1 MATPS
6 ENKRNEKKLSTVP
19 RKTWTPS
26 EDMCH
31 NNNQATCAELNTDKD
46 KRLKSA
52 CPSKTI
58 HKFPRHLLW
67 LVRKHCLFP
76 QAQLVINSSFQYD
89 LGWAGVA
96 QHSLRS
102 NVRDS
107 WESMSLSNAFNPLMV
122 FQSIEWHSQN
132 SQTLSIFATIEVKE
146 KPQKGWPKKPKGNH
160 QLRCSMESVLT
171 DTAIIETAPFPHTQ
185 RILLTPKTIELVEDK
200 QNVALPKACFLWNST
215 QMCRRNKGTALAEI
229 TSISSRLNKGT
240 ALAEV
245 TESPATLDCALL
257 ECPRTPTCVQDCLAE
272 TLCLTF
278 TATGP
283 FLSTHR
289 VSTLISASTSAS
301 RTLCIT
307 WSVEAWLV

>member
-6 ENKRNEKKLSTVP
+6 EKQRNETKLSTDTL
-19 RKTWTPS
+19 KTWTPS

-67 LVRKHCLFP
+67 LVRKYHLFP
-76 QAQLVINSSFQYD
+76 PAQLVINASFQYD

-146 KPQKGWPKKPKGNH
+146 KPQKVDPNNQMVTICYAAAWKA
-160 QLRCSMESVLT
+160 CS
-171 DTAIIETAPFPHTQ
+171 
-185 RILLTPKTIELVEDK
+185 LTP
-200 QNVALPKACFLWNST
+200 
-215 QMCRRNKGTALAEI
+215 
-229 TSISSRLNKGT
+229 RLLKLLLSHT
-240 ALAEV
+240 LK
-245 TESPATLDCALL
+245 ESC
-257 ECPRTPTCVQDCLAE
+257 
-272 TLCLTF
+272 
-278 TATGP
+278 
-283 FLSTHR
+283 
-289 VSTLISASTSAS
+289 
-301 RTLCIT
+301 
-307 WSVEAWLV
+307 